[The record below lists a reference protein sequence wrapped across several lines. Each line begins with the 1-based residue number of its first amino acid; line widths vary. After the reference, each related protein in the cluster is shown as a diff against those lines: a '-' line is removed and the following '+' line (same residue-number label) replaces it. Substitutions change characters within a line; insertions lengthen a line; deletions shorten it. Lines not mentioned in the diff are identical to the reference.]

1 MKLDDLTQAEEYA
14 LADLDD
20 GFEVLEDE
28 IEDYAAMKTTAFTQ
42 QHALVTSYFTRG
54 LTDEKNMLDILDE
67 MNVHYIQGVGEDPAV
82 ADTYI
87 DNGADLSVYDDCF
100 DHFQYDVGHL
110 KEYSPAYKQAS
121 RSYSVP

>member
-54 LTDEKNMLDILDE
+54 ITDEKNMLDILDE
-67 MNVHYIQGVGEDPAV
+67 MNVHYI
-82 ADTYI
+82 
-87 DNGADLSVYDDCF
+87 
-100 DHFQYDVGHL
+100 
-110 KEYSPAYKQAS
+110 
-121 RSYSVP
+121 

>member
-42 QHALVTSYFTRG
+42 
-54 LTDEKNMLDILDE
+54 
-67 MNVHYIQGVGEDPAV
+67 
-82 ADTYI
+82 
-87 DNGADLSVYDDCF
+87 
-100 DHFQYDVGHL
+100 
-110 KEYSPAYKQAS
+110 
-121 RSYSVP
+121 